1 MSPDSI
7 GGLITVVLLGGI
19 LLRGLLPILWNK
31 ETVAK
36 LTLKNGREYTYV
48 MGDYMRSYNKGGTF
62 NGIDVALPKELP
74 HIYLDTLKGA
84 GRRSQFIIAPSQSIQ
99 LEGNFNKTYRVFVP
113 KKYQVLALSLL
124 SPDVMATLEDFA
136 TGYDI
141 ELYGSHA
148 RVITNKRI
156 MPNRQRQDAVLAIA
170 LQLMR
175 EVDER
180 LQSWSKADS
189 LDAVNQELLLYPHAG
204 FRLFGHSFMY
214 VSALMVIYW
223 ALVTFGFGLAGLLT
237 IIYPGFRPLGFFF
250 LGLSL
255 VLFVG
260 FFVFGARQDRKARF
274 RSRH

>member
-1 MSPDSI
+1 MVGSLATLALLV
-7 GGLITVVLLGGI
+7 GLA
-19 LLRGLLPILWNK
+19 LRWFLPIIWNK

-48 MGDYMRSYNKGGTF
+48 MGDYMRSYYQGGTF

-84 GRRSQFIIAPSQSIQ
+84 GRRAQFVIDPSQSIQ

-124 SPDVMATLEDFA
+124 SPDVMATVEDYA
-136 TGYDI
+136 SGYDI

-156 MPNRQRQDAVLAIA
+156 MPSPQRQAAVLAIA

-189 LDAVNQELLLYPHAG
+189 MDAAHQELLLYPAAG
-204 FRLFGHSFMY
+204 FRLFGRYIAYRSIWL
-214 VSALMVIYW
+214 VVYW
-223 ALVTFGFGLAGLLT
+223 LIVTLGLAAAGIMMLLYPAFRVYGYGLL
-237 IIYPGFRPLGFFF
+237 IFFV
-250 LGLSL
+250 
-255 VLFVG
+255 VLFIG
-260 FFVFGARQDRKARF
+260 FLVFTKSGFKKSRF
-274 RSRH
+274 GSRH